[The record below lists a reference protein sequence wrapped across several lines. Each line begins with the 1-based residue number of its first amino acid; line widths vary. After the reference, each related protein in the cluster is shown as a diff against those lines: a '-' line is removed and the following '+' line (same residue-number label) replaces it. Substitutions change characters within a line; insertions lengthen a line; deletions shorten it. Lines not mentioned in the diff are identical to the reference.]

1 MPKLGTVKLLKKMK
15 TNEVWKLAPALFDSK
30 ARVRRDHIK
39 VAGKDELHAEGTSG
53 FNYSM

>member
-1 MPKLGTVKLLKKMK
+1 MPKLGTVKLLKKRK

-53 FNYSM
+53 VNYSM